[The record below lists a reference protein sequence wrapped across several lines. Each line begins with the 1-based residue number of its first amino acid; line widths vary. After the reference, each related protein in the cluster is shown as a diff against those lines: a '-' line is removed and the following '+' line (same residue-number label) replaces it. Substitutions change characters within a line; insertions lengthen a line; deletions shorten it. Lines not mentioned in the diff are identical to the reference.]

1 MPASADLAGQID
13 LLSAIPALSTL
24 PHAELRLI
32 AEAGVFR
39 VFAPGATLVAA
50 GSSGHFCY
58 LVLTGALSSLTVDKD
73 QRETVLE
80 VLRAGDTFGG
90 GLLFGSRQRL
100 TTIRTEQQ
108 SWLLQMAI
116 DTLRDKLA
124 LMPGFAAI
132 LERHYRQRRA
142 MSTLSRVPLFSQLG
156 LDDRQTLIAHLSR
169 RVFDR
174 ATTVFEQGT
183 PGKALF
189 LIEQGQITVEQDNK
203 VIATLAEG
211 DFFGEMALFSGA
223 THNATV
229 RTLTPVRCLELPGQV
244 FQWLVEEHPTLAQA
258 LRSVID
264 FRLSNA
270 AKMRA
275 DAGQRERLS
284 VGVASGMLRGTH
296 ILART
301 PDLCPPGC
309 RICEEACASRFGAS
323 RLRLDGVQLGELDV
337 TTSCRQCRV
346 GAECVEA
353 CPENAIQ
360 WDDQGALRITA
371 ACTGCGDCVPACP
384 YDAVEMIPLQAER
397 PQNLLLELVRR
408 LRGETEAP
416 AQLIASKCDLC
427 SGHSDRAC
435 LSQCPTGA
443 LQLIPIE
450 EVFPL

>member
-1 MPASADLAGQID
+1 MPADLSAQIAV
-13 LLSAIPALSTL
+13 LSAIPALASL

-32 AEAGVFR
+32 AEAAVFR
-39 VFAPGATLVAA
+39 VFAPGATLVSA
-50 GSSGHFCY
+50 GSSGNFCY
-58 LVLTGALSSLTVDKD
+58 LVLTGALSSLTMDKD
-73 QRETVLE
+73 QREIVLD
-80 VLRAGDTFGG
+80 VLGPGDTFGG

-100 TTIRTEQQ
+100 TTIRTDEQT
-108 SWLLQMAI
+108 WLLQLGI
-116 DTLRDKLA
+116 DTLRDKLT
-124 LMPGFAAI
+124 LMPGFAEI
-132 LERHYRQRRA
+132 LERHFRQRRV
-142 MSTLSRVPLFSQLG
+142 MSTLSRVPLFSQLC
-156 LDDRQTLIAHLSR
+156 LDDRQTLIDHLSR
-169 RVFDR
+169 RTFDR
-174 ATTVFEQGT
+174 ATTIFEQGT

-211 DFFGEMALFSGA
+211 DFFGEMALLSGA

-229 RTLTPVRCLELPGQV
+229 RTLTPVRCLELPGEV
-244 FQWLVEEHPTLAQA
+244 FRWLIEEHPTLAQA
-258 LRSVID
+258 LRAVID
-264 FRLSNA
+264 TRLNNA
-270 AKMRA
+270 AMMRA
-275 DAGQRERLS
+275 DAEQRERLS

-337 TTSCRQCRV
+337 TVSCRQCRV

-360 WDDQGALRITA
+360 WDEYGALRITP
-371 ACTGCGDCVPACP
+371 ACTGCGDCAPACP
-384 YDAVEMIPLQAER
+384 YDAVGMIPLQAAPPR
-397 PQNLLLELVRR
+397 NLLLELVRR
-408 LRGETEAP
+408 LRKEPEAP
-416 AQLIASKCDLC
+416 AQLIANKCDLC

-443 LQLIPIE
+443 LRLIPIE